1 MPEAYR
7 LAGDAELA
15 GDLGLTDADGEQLA
29 GSQPAGL
36 EPFTFLVC
44 RRAASDGRHASI
56 LTRRAGP
63 LQLGHHPSS
72 RHPRPVS
79 QHGAAGS
86 VPQVPGAWVIHDG
99 ADGATYG
106 RSRPWLVSP
115 ILVRSISAWTT
126 TKTPSRW
133 PSWPQIV
140 TARTSSGSR
149 MTRRRCAG
157 SLAALVIPVG
167 CEPATRPA
175 RPATN
180 WPGCWRAWECAAR

>member
-72 RHPRPVS
+72 RHPRPVN
-79 QHGAAGS
+79 
-86 VPQVPGAWVIHDG
+86 
-99 ADGATYG
+99 
-106 RSRPWLVSP
+106 
-115 ILVRSISAWTT
+115 
-126 TKTPSRW
+126 
-133 PSWPQIV
+133 
-140 TARTSSGSR
+140 
-149 MTRRRCAG
+149 G
-157 SLAALVIPVG
+157 SLLRREIQVQW
-167 CEPATRPA
+167 PASTDRVKQH
-175 RPATN
+175 RKL
-180 WPGCWRAWECAAR
+180 GWRGRL

>member
-72 RHPRPVS
+72 RHPRPVNE
-79 QHGAAGS
+79 
-86 VPQVPGAWVIHDG
+86 P
-99 ADGATYG
+99 
-106 RSRPWLVSP
+106 
-115 ILVRSISAWTT
+115 
-126 TKTPSRW
+126 
-133 PSWPQIV
+133 
-140 TARTSSGSR
+140 
-149 MTRRRCAG
+149 
-157 SLAALVIPVG
+157 SLALIRCCLRKRYEASS
-167 CEPATRPA
+167 A
-175 RPATN
+175 
-180 WPGCWRAWECAAR
+180 

>member
-72 RHPRPVS
+72 RHPRPVRC
-79 QHGAAGS
+79 G
-86 VPQVPGAWVIHDG
+86 PTPLTDICN
-99 ADGATYG
+99 ADEE
-106 RSRPWLVSP
+106 
-115 ILVRSISAWTT
+115 
-126 TKTPSRW
+126 
-133 PSWPQIV
+133 
-140 TARTSSGSR
+140 TA
-149 MTRRRCAG
+149 MTQ
-157 SLAALVIPVG
+157 PM
-167 CEPATRPA
+167 
-175 RPATN
+175 
-180 WPGCWRAWECAAR
+180 

>member
-79 QHGAAGS
+79 RGR
-86 VPQVPGAWVIHDG
+86 QVPA
-99 ADGATYG
+99 
-106 RSRPWLVSP
+106 
-115 ILVRSISAWTT
+115 
-126 TKTPSRW
+126 
-133 PSWPQIV
+133 
-140 TARTSSGSR
+140 
-149 MTRRRCAG
+149 
-157 SLAALVIPVG
+157 AALV
-167 CEPATRPA
+167 PAALTAAGHGDAEYQDEQDRGDDKQDSPHGSPPCPCLSSPYIGETRNTPNDSWQQRA
-175 RPATN
+175 GGADKLRRP
-180 WPGCWRAWECAAR
+180 WRA